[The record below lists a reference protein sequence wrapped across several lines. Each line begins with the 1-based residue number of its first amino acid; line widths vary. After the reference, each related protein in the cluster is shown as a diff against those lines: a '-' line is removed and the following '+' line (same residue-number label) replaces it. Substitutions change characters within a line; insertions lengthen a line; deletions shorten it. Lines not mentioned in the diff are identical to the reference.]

1 MKKEKLYSTEE
12 EIIAGLRQDC
22 ISCGNVLK
30 QLSPE
35 QRAKYAEYVLD
46 GVGFSARTNYLI
58 LYKMWNYRLFVKL
71 LAQGDDAV
79 ECYLRQCANKSI
91 RRILGD
97 ASTRLSLFKDII
109 FGRGKG
115 RLISMLKIYDLFDGE
130 DEANLFRCQKN
141 ADSSVNSSFIFNYIK
156 DNKLYQETVRQLTGP
171 GYEVFLRWYVELNKL
186 SPREKALLSA
196 RQLWNKFLHFLMLTE

>member
-1 MKKEKLYSTEE
+1 MEKEKIYSTEE
-12 EIIAGLRQDC
+12 EIIAGLRKDC
-22 ISCGNVLK
+22 ISCGCVLK

-46 GVGFSARTNYLI
+46 GQGFSARTNYLI
-58 LYKMWNYRLFVKL
+58 LYKMWNYRLFEKL

-97 ASTRLSLFKDII
+97 ACTRLSLFKDII

-141 ADSSVNSSFIFNYIK
+141 ADSSVNNSFIFNYIK
-156 DNKLYQETVRQLTGP
+156 DNKLYQETVRQLTNP
-171 GYEVFLRWYVELNKL
+171 GYEAFLRWYVELNKL
-186 SPREKALLSA
+186 SPREKAFLSA
-196 RQLWNKFLHFLMLTE
+196 RQLWNRFLHFLMLTE